1 MAWFY
6 LQDCLTLVIKF
17 LEVVQIDGIYKLECT
32 I

>member
-6 LQDCLTLVIKF
+6 LQDCPPLVTKF
-17 LEVVQIDGIYKLECT
+17 LEVVQIEGIYKLECT